1 VSAAFVAPLREVAR
15 GQPIVDFG
23 VVLRA
28 DAVEVDLGVWPNLQ
42 RVVAEAWQ
50 KLAAAWTGSRT
61 LGGRPHGPHALGEH
75 SPTSAVSSVPAAFT
89 VWRSVDVRLCVQNP
103 ESLS

>member
-1 VSAAFVAPLREVAR
+1 MDPPAAAGRALRLAR
-15 GQPIVDFG
+15 RRLTVKGARCARAGQPIVDFG

-28 DAVEVDLGVWPNLQ
+28 DAVEVDLGAWPNLQ

-61 LGGRPHGPHALGEH
+61 LGGRSNGPTALGEH
-75 SPTSAVSSVPAAFT
+75 SPT
-89 VWRSVDVRLCVQNP
+89 
-103 ESLS
+103 